1 MSEYEGMG
9 IRVVVADDDPV
20 IRALVQA
27 ALLTCGCE
35 LSVVENGASALAEIR
50 AVRPH
55 LALLDVRMPL
65 LDGLEVCRLV
75 RADTTLAST
84 RLVML
89 TATADERSAREAGAD
104 AYLPKPFRPSELRDV
119 LRSLVSDAA

>member
-1 MSEYEGMG
+1 MRVLVVDDEQAFRNILGRCLRTWGYEVDLAADGAEAW
-9 IRVVVADDDPV
+9 RLLQHETAPRLVVLDWDMP
-20 IRALVQA
+20 
-27 ALLTCGCE
+27 G
-35 LSVVENGASALAEIR
+35 LS
-50 AVRPH
+50 
-55 LALLDVRMPL
+55 
-65 LDGLEVCRLV
+65 GLEVCRLV

-119 LRSLVSDAA
+119 LRALAFEAA